1 MKERLPWLDILR
13 GLAVV
18 CMILFHLNY
27 SLVHIF
33 SSEIL
38 NFSASF
44 WYMLWRVAAIMFI
57 FVAWVSYYL
66 AEKKYGD
73 QIYKKYVRYSII
85 LALFAG
91 NITLWTYF
99 FFPEQL
105 IVFGILHFFALSF
118 LLLPYVT
125 HVFWKSTFLLGVLI
139 IFYGIFFIS
148 TVSSPYLFPLGWHT
162 RDFFSA
168 DYYPLFP
175 WFGVLLLGYSFWIFL
190 EKYNF
195 QWVFSFWASHSW
207 VQKFLRFFGTRALLV
222 YLIHQPLI
230 IALFFL
236 FQIFWIL

>member
-1 MKERLPWLDILR
+1 MIERLPWLDILR
-13 GLAVV
+13 GLALV

-33 SSEIL
+33 FSEIL
-38 NFSASF
+38 NFSEYF
-44 WYMLWRVAAIMFI
+44 WYILWRAAAITFI

-73 QIYKKYVRYSII
+73 QIYKKYLRYALI
-85 LALFAG
+85 LALFA
-91 NITLWTYF
+91 IIISLWTYF

-118 LLLPYVT
+118 LLLPYMT
-125 HVFWKSTFLLGVLI
+125 RVFWKSTFLLGGVI
-139 IFYGIFFIS
+139 ILYGIFFIS
-148 TVSSPYLFPLGWHT
+148 TVENSYLFALGWHT

-190 EKYNF
+190 EKYSF
-195 QWVFSFWASHSW
+195 QWVFSFWRSDSW
-207 VQKFLRFFGTRALLV
+207 VQKFLRFFGKNTLLV

-230 IALFFL
+230 IAILFF

>member
-1 MKERLPWLDILR
+1 MTERLPWLDILR

-33 SSEIL
+33 WSDILNISEI
-38 NFSASF
+38 F
-44 WYMLWRVAAIMFI
+44 WYIFWKVAAIIFI

-73 QIYKKYVRYSII
+73 QIYKKYLRYSII
-85 LALFAG
+85 LTLFAG
-91 NITLWTYF
+91 GITLWTYF

-118 LLLPYVT
+118 LLLPYLT
-125 HVFWKSTFLLGVLI
+125 QFLKWFSIFAGLGVIL
-139 IFYGIFFIS
+139 YGVFFIPTLEHS
-148 TVSSPYLFPLGWHT
+148 YFSALWFHSLS
-162 RDFFSA
+162 FFSA
-168 DYYPLFP
+168 DYYPFFP

-195 QWVFSFWASHSW
+195 QWVFSFWGSDVW
-207 VQKFLRFFGTRALLV
+207 VQKLLRFLGKRALLV

-230 IALFFL
+230 IAILFF